1 MIELLVEK
9 VQKGVFFH
17 DRKREDMVEY
27 RKTFLNKMKVIFTY
41 FMQFSKNALIL
52 LKDYPK
58 IYIIVGPNK
67 WSIIMITFNRS
78 TFLTNNR

>member
-17 DRKREDMVEY
+17 GRKQEDMVEY

-67 WSIIMITFNRS
+67 
-78 TFLTNNR
+78 